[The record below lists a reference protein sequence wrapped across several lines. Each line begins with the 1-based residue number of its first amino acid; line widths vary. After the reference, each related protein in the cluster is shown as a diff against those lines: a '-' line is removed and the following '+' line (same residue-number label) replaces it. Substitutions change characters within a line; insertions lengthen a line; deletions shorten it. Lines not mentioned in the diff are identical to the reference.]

1 MKIIINADDC
11 GRSIKIDNAIT
22 GLLNKGL
29 ISSTTIM
36 PNGIDF
42 ESVKNMYGTYKEQA
56 SFGVHM
62 TFDTLEPVLFSE
74 ILRDKGYYIK
84 QNDKWLLNIEPFRN
98 TIPPKVVRKEIINEV
113 IAQINKVRD
122 YGINISHLDSHHH
135 THASLLGLSI
145 MDDIIKRAGISK
157 IRRMRNLCCSKRWIW
172 MRNTWMG
179 YMSICSSAKSSD
191 YFCGFEEFVKSNS
204 FKLLKDNEVVEL
216 MCHPGDEKLKE
227 ENEMIEQNIL
237 SRLCPHKLISYNDI

>member
-1 MKIIINADDC
+1 MA
-11 GRSIKIDNAIT
+11 T
-22 GLLNKGL
+22 GN
-29 ISSTTIM
+29 
-36 PNGIDF
+36 DF
-42 ESVKNMYGTYKEQA
+42 EHVKQMYDTYKEQA

-84 QNDKWLLNIEPFRN
+84 QNDKWLLNIKPFSN
-98 TIPPKVVRKEIINEV
+98 TIPPKVIRKEIIDEV

-145 MDDIIKRAGISK
+145 MDDIIKKSGISK
-157 IRRMRNLCCSKRWIW
+157 IRRMRNLCCRKRWI
-172 MRNTWMG
+172 RNTWMG
-179 YMSICSSAKSSD
+179 YMSICSSAKSTD
-191 YFCGFEEFVKSNS
+191 YFCGFKEFVKSNA
-204 FKLLKDNEVVEL
+204 FKSLKDNDIVEL
-216 MCHPGDEKLKE
+216 MCHPGDERLRE

-237 SRLCPHKLISYNDI
+237 TRLCQCKLVTYKDI